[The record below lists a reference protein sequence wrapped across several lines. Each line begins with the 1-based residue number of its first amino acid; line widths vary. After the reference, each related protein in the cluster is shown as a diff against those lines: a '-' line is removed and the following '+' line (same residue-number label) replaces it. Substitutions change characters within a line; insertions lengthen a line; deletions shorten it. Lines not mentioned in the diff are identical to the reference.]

1 MYLKRNAFFKIL
13 ILCGLLIV
21 LAACAPKRV
30 RLYDI
35 SDATRGNIVVSAL
48 ALQGKPYKS
57 AARGP
62 DAFDCSGLVY
72 YVFKQYR
79 VSLPPPAEAQGRIG
93 QAINRDSALPGDL
106 VFFKIEGDFHVGNLF
121 MRLNRGGS
129 QLTTLIRAIGVNDS
143 LDTVLC
149 SKLLKY
155 YCIFAFLRN
164 PPRGFVC
171 CVLFM
176 VS

>member
-30 RLYDI
+30 RIYDM
-35 SDATRGNIVVSAL
+35 SDPTRSNIVVSAL
-48 ALQGKPYKS
+48 ALQGKPYKN

-106 VFFKIEGDFHVGNLF
+106 VFFKIEGDFHIGIIISGVEFVHASKSRGVAIDNLDASYWRK
-121 MRLNRGGS
+121 RL
-129 QLTTLIRAIGVNDS
+129 IGYRS
-143 LDTVLC
+143 VL
-149 SKLLKY
+149 
-155 YCIFAFLRN
+155 
-164 PPRGFVC
+164 
-171 CVLFM
+171 
-176 VS
+176 